1 MVAGLGEIL
10 YHPRVTAWITCAWN
24 FCWSDGVLAWFVR
37 QKIKCESDWPSETC
51 MPEGGPWKA
60 QEKKLYL
67 SFKCETVGR
76 RSTLYAPLG
85 SLSQAQGENCEI
97 SSYIHQ
103 RVQNSNNSR
112 RLQHLDLASIEVIP
126 LGGKTFKAQ
135 KCAIILGGQCVCA
148 PVVAKPTRSW
158 SSR

>member
-1 MVAGLGEIL
+1 MIDQVK
-10 YHPRVTAWITCAWN
+10 PVC
-24 FCWSDGVLAWFVR
+24 
-37 QKIKCESDWPSETC
+37 P
-51 MPEGGPWKA
+51 KA
-60 QEKKLYL
+60 AHERHRKRSYICL
-67 SFKCETVGR
+67 SNARRSVDGR

-85 SLSQAQGENCEI
+85 SVSQAQGENCEI

-135 KCAIILGGQCVCA
+135 KCAIILGGPMRVCPCGCQA
-148 PVVAKPTRSW
+148 NTVLIQQVVLRNTVPNSTGIRRLISDHDLNPIREVKARTR
-158 SSR
+158 